1 MRGKIMKLS
10 RRFLLLIIMTGLG
23 LLWAA
28 LPVSGETDL
37 PQESVTMPPSFGELE
52 EVLPSEI
59 TDLLPDGLF
68 SEDTKTALNAA
79 EAMTDW
85 RFLLDALLRAV
96 GLGMEDTLGFLFTLL
111 GMIILYSILHALRKS
126 IGGRSGEM
134 LDFCL
139 RLAAFGAI
147 ALQTVGMV
155 EAVKTYFD
163 RLGTLMNAM
172 IPVMGALYAMGGNL
186 GQAAAN
192 GELLLVFLT
201 VCQWVSTSVT
211 PPVCALCMAFSL
223 MDAFGSSVSLS
234 PLAAR
239 VKGGYTWML
248 GLITFLLSLALSAQ
262 SIITSRA
269 DTLGMRGVKYA
280 VGQMLPV
287 VGGAV
292 SGTLGT
298 MADGISA
305 LRGIC
310 GVSGVILL
318 ALTLLPT
325 LIRLLLGRLALSWA
339 TTFASMLGCDGEA
352 KLIGEMASLYGYLA
366 AAVAICSV
374 LFVLALT
381 LLIQSGVALG

>member
-1 MRGKIMKLS
+1 MKLS

-28 LPVSGETDL
+28 LPVSGETDI

-79 EAMTDW
+79 ETMTDW

-223 MDAFGSSVSLS
+223 IDAFGSSVSLS

>member
-1 MRGKIMKLS
+1 MKLS

-298 MADGISA
+298 VSDGISA

>member
-1 MRGKIMKLS
+1 MKTPH
-10 RRFLLLIIMTGLG
+10 RFFLLMIMVGIG
-23 LLWAA
+23 FLWAV
-28 LPVSGETDL
+28 LPVSGETDFH
-37 PQESVTMPPSFGELE
+37 QESVTMPPSFGELE
-52 EVLPSEI
+52 DVLPSEI
-59 TDLLPDGLF
+59 TDILPDGLF

-79 EAMTDW
+79 ESMTDW
-85 RFLLDALLRAV
+85 RFLLDALMRAV
-96 GLGMEDTLGFLFTLL
+96 GSGMEDTWGLLLSLL
-111 GMIILYSILHALRKS
+111 GMITLSSVFHALRKS
-126 IGGRSGEM
+126 IGGRNGEM

-139 RLAAFGAI
+139 RLAAFATI
-147 ALQTVGMV
+147 ALQTVGTV
-155 EAVKTYFD
+155 EAVKAYFD
-163 RLGTLMNAM
+163 RLGTLMKAM
-172 IPVMGALYAMGGNL
+172 IPVMGALYAIGGNL

-223 MDAFGSSVSLS
+223 MDAFGSSVSLA

-239 VKGGYTWML
+239 VKGCYTWIL

-298 MADGISA
+298 IADGISA

-318 ALTLLPT
+318 ALLLLPT
-325 LIRLLLGRLALSWA
+325 LIRLLLGRFALSLA
-339 TTFASMLGCDGEA
+339 TAFASMLGCDGEA

-366 AAVAICSV
+366 AAVAICSM

>member
-1 MRGKIMKLS
+1 MKLS

-85 RFLLDALLRAV
+85 RFLLDALLCAV
-96 GLGMEDTLGFLFTLL
+96 GLGMEDSLGFLFTLL

-155 EAVKTYFD
+155 EAVKNYFD

>member
-1 MRGKIMKLS
+1 MKLS
-10 RRFLLLIIMTGLG
+10 RRFLLLIIITGLG

-52 EVLPSEI
+52 EALPSEI

-111 GMIILYSILHALRKS
+111 GMIILYSILHAFRKS

-147 ALQTVGMV
+147 ALQTVGVV

-239 VKGGYTWML
+239 GKGGYTWML

-366 AAVAICSV
+366 AAVAVCSV

>member
-1 MRGKIMKLS
+1 MKLS

-28 LPVSGETDL
+28 LPVSGETDI

-79 EAMTDW
+79 ETMTDW

>member
-1 MRGKIMKLS
+1 MKLS

-52 EVLPSEI
+52 EVLPSDI

-68 SEDTKTALNAA
+68 SEDTNTALNAA